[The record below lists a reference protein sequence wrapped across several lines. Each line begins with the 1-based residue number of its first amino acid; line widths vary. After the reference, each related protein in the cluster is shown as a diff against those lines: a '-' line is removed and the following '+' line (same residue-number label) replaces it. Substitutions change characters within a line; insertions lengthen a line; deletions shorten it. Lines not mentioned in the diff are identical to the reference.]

1 MSYIVESQV
10 ERYMEQLIPERD
22 PVLQE
27 MEQLAAE
34 KGIPIVGPVVGRFLF
49 QQALLLQ
56 ARRIFELGSAIGYST
71 IWLAWAVSDAG
82 VVYYTDSSPE
92 YAEMAREFCRRAG
105 VEQRVRFLV
114 GEALESL
121 DSVDGQFDIV
131 FNDVN
136 KYQYPQVF
144 LKAASRVRQGGLLIA
159 DNVLWGGRVA
169 RGDQDSWTEGI
180 RQYNRLIYEAPDFL
194 TTIVPL
200 RDGVSLSL
208 KLYS

>member
-1 MSYIVESQV
+1 MSHIVESRV
-10 ERYMEQLIPERD
+10 ERYMEHLIPERD
-22 PVLQE
+22 SVLQE
-27 MEQLAAE
+27 MEQLALE
-34 KGIPIVGPVVGRFLF
+34 KGIPIVGPMVGRFLF
-49 QQALLLQ
+49 QQSLLVQ

-71 IWLAWAVSDAG
+71 IWLAKSVTDEG
-82 VVYYTDSSPE
+82 VVYYTDSNPD
-92 YAEMAREFCRRAG
+92 YAELARQFCRRAG
-105 VEQRVRFLV
+105 VEQRVQFLV
-114 GEALESL
+114 GEALELL
-121 DSVDGQFDIV
+121 DRVDGQFDII

-144 LKAASRVRQGGLLIA
+144 FKAASRVRQGGLLIA
-159 DNVLWGGRVA
+159 DNVLWSGRVA
-169 RGDQDSWTEGI
+169 GDDQDSWTEGI